1 MVLNENEGGVKIQGR
16 RINNLR
22 FADDIDL
29 IEENRERR
37 QESLT
42 QLTEAGE
49 KTGLEINI
57 SKTKTMVN
65 GRKDTEEEQLSI
77 KNKMIENITELVY
90 LGSLITE
97 DNDGRLR
104 EELQGQQELWNSLKR
119 SGETRILAREPN
131 LKKLKATVMSVV
143 MYASETWTLKKKDR
157 DRLLV
162 FKMKCYRRIL
172 RIRWEQKIMKKC
184 TEECNAGRTS
194 YWIMERKLNL
204 FGHICRMKDNR
215 LVKEVMF
222 GTMEGEL
229 RRGRPC
235 REWLDDMGGEKIHI
249 LNRKAQD
256 HGTWRTV
263 VRTALDTYGRWVHGA
278 MKDEWIW

>member
-1 MVLNENEGGVKIQGR
+1 MYRYLMMEGMKEENEGGVKIQGR

-104 EELQGQQELWNSLKR
+104 EELQGQQKLWNSLER
-119 SGETRILAREPN
+119 SGEARISAWE
-131 LKKLKATVMSVV
+131 LK
-143 MYASETWTLKKKDR
+143 
-157 DRLLV
+157 
-162 FKMKCYRRIL
+162 
-172 RIRWEQKIMKKC
+172 
-184 TEECNAGRTS
+184 
-194 YWIMERKLNL
+194 
-204 FGHICRMKDNR
+204 
-215 LVKEVMF
+215 
-222 GTMEGEL
+222 
-229 RRGRPC
+229 
-235 REWLDDMGGEKIHI
+235 
-249 LNRKAQD
+249 
-256 HGTWRTV
+256 
-263 VRTALDTYGRWVHGA
+263 
-278 MKDEWIW
+278 